1 MKEFYAEST
10 IVLHLEAVSSVCAS
24 MFEAESLCIVEG
36 EV

>member
-1 MKEFYAEST
+1 MKEFHAKST
-10 IVLHLEAVSSVCAS
+10 IVLHLEAVSPTCAL